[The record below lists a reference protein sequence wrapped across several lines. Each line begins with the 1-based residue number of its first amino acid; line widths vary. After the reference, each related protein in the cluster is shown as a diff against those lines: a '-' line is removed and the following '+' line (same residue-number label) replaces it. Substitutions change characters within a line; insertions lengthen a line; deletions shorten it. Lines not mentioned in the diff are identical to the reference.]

1 VNNWYVGHRVLGQA
15 PALTAARL
23 ALVRAS
29 KAVIANGL
37 RLLGVA
43 APEEM

>member
-1 VNNWYVGHRVLGQA
+1 VLGQE
-15 PALTAARL
+15 PAHTAARL
-23 ALVRAS
+23 GLVRAS
-29 KAVIANGL
+29 KSVIANGL